1 MILAVINQVV
11 WHANEEL
18 HTLREDKIGKA
29 VAEKLT
35 NYPHY
40 LQAAVCDDKTEPHDV
55 LRAILEDEVKVQFG
69 SGMSDKIRKGFTFT
83 YTWDQIEK
91 SRVNWKPS
99 RGGTI
104 VSLLV

>member
-1 MILAVINQVV
+1 MILAVINRVMWQ
-11 WHANEEL
+11 ANEDA

-35 NYPHY
+35 NCPHY

-69 SGMSDKIRKGFTFT
+69 SAMSDKIRKGFSFT
-83 YTWDQIEK
+83 YNWDQIEK
-91 SRVNWKPS
+91 GRVNWKPT
-99 RGGTI
+99 RGGTT